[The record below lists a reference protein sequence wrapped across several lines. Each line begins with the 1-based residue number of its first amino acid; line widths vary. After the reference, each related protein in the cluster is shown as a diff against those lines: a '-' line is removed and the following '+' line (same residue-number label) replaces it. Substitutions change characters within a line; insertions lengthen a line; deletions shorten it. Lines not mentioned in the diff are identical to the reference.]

1 MSNDVAP
8 MNSRPGHV
16 AIFLSIAAAL
26 LFTGC
31 SREPSAN
38 ASRSDAPSG
47 ARSLVLALAV
57 LGENDDGS
65 PKTLPG
71 QLGILTW
78 QGGKWE
84 HRTLEDTNNNVFH
97 KALAYGSEG
106 FLTLSGSK
114 AAVKLWRTNGTR
126 ELLWEAD
133 FGGQFSRMRDA
144 EVGNIYADGKPA
156 IAIATHD
163 HGVVAVL
170 RRDSSGNFK
179 VQELDRQPETVVH
192 ELELGDL
199 NGDGVVEIYA
209 TPTAPNMVDGTPQ
222 PGKVVRYVPA
232 KGEGRTVVADLGDRH
247 AKEIL
252 VTDLDGDGR
261 DELYVSVEAVSG
273 GRVEI
278 RRYLATTAP
287 TQGELVV
294 TLEDTL
300 CRFLT
305 VGDVDGDGKKEM
317 VAAANK
323 SGLWLLRPYRE
334 GPWDKTLIDAG
345 SGGFEHAALL
355 LDLDGDKRDELYVA
369 SDNQKE
375 VRRYDWTPQG
385 WRHKVLLKYE
395 DKLSRLTWNI
405 MAVPTALLPQP
416 GVRFTDN
423 AAAATFTKIE
433 PAKPKEPP
441 PPAVAKTPEKPEKPA
456 EPRGLRLNSSEAEPG
471 YVIYAPL
478 LSDTTYLIDAQGL
491 VVHTWKSEYSPSGTI
506 YLMDNGNL
514 LRGAREPKIELF
526 KGGGQGGRIQELS
539 WDGKVVWDWK
549 YATTNHLLHHDI
561 EPLPNGNILAIAW
574 EAKSAKEANRAG
586 RRPDLTPQAG
596 VWPDKIIEI
605 EPQRPNGGR
614 IVWEWHMWDHLIQKQ
629 DPEKAS
635 YGEPSQHPE
644 LIDINGD
651 GEAPKM
657 DPAELA
663 RLKALGYVPAGTKQG
678 DIGSD
683 LLHINA
689 IAYNADLDQIVV
701 STPRFNEIWIIDHS
715 TTTEQAAG
723 HTGGRW
729 KKGGDLLYRWGNP
742 RAYSRGTKE
751 HQTLFGQHD
760 IRWIE
765 KGLSGAGHLMVFNN
779 NVKSPEGTHS
789 TVLELVP
796 PTHPDGSYVVPEKDP
811 FGPAEP
817 YWKYQ
822 APDKKSFHSNFISG
836 ARRLPSGNTL
846 ICAGAD
852 GRIFEVT
859 KEGKIVWE
867 YWDLYSGQVRAAD
880 GGQPQPVG
888 KNTYAVFR
896 AAKIPPQ
903 HPALAGRELRPL
915 EPQPQPAGEAT
926 AK

>member
-1 MSNDVAP
+1 
-8 MNSRPGHV
+8 
-16 AIFLSIAAAL
+16 
-26 LFTGC
+26 
-31 SREPSAN
+31 
-38 ASRSDAPSG
+38 
-47 ARSLVLALAV
+47 

-71 QLGILTW
+71 ELGILTRK
-78 QGGKWE
+78 GGRWE
-84 HRTLEDTNNNVFH
+84 HRTLQDTNSNVFH
-97 KALAYGSEG
+97 KAMAYGSEG
-106 FLTLSGSK
+106 LLTLGGSK
-114 AAVKLWRTNGTR
+114 AAVKLWRTNGVR

-144 EVGNIYADGKPA
+144 EVGNIYGDGRPA

-170 RRDSSGNFK
+170 RPDGAGNFK
-179 VQELDRQPETVVH
+179 VQEIDRQPETVVH
-192 ELELGDL
+192 EIEIGDL
-199 NGDGVVEIYA
+199 NGDGVLEIYA
-209 TPTAPNMVDGTPQ
+209 TPTAPNLVDGTPQ

-232 KGEGRTVVADLGDRH
+232 KGEGRTVVADLGERH

-287 TQGELVV
+287 TQGELVA
-294 TLEDTL
+294 TLDDTL

-323 SGLWLLRPYRE
+323 SGLWLLRPYSN
-334 GPWDKTLIDAG
+334 GPWDKELIDAN
-345 SGGFEHAALL
+345 SGGFEHAAIL

-375 VRRYDWTPQG
+375 VRRYDWTAKG
-385 WRHKVLLKYE
+385 WRHEVLLKYS

-405 MAVPTALLPQP
+405 LAVPTALLPAP
-416 GVRFTDN
+416 GVAFTDN
-423 AAAATFTKIE
+423 AAAANFTRIE
-433 PAKPKEPP
+433 PAKKEPAP
-441 PPAVAKTPEKPEKPA
+441 AAVAKTPEKPEKPP

-471 YVIYAPL
+471 YIIYAPL
-478 LSDTTYLIDAQGL
+478 LGDTTYLIDAKGL
-491 VVHTWKSEYSPSGTI
+491 VVHTWKSDYAPSGTI
-506 YLMDNGNL
+506 YLRDNGNL
-514 LRGAREPKIELF
+514 LRGAREPKIEVF
-526 KGGGQGGRIQELS
+526 KGGGQGGRIQEFS

-549 YATTNHLLHHDI
+549 YATTNYLLHHDI

-574 EAKSAKEANRAG
+574 EARSAKEANRAG

-596 VWPDKIIEI
+596 IWPDKVIEI

-614 IVWEWHMWDHLIQKQ
+614 IVWEWHMWDHLIQNY
-629 DPEKAS
+629 DPEKTNH
-635 YGEPSQHPE
+635 GDPSQHPE
-644 LIDINGD
+644 LIDLNGD
-651 GEAPKM
+651 GEAPKV

-683 LLHINA
+683 LLHMNA
-689 IAYNADLDQIVV
+689 VHYNAELDQIVL
-701 STPRFNEIWIIDHS
+701 STPKFNEIWIIDHS
-715 TTTEQAAG
+715 TTTAEAAG
-723 HTGGRW
+723 HSGGRW

-742 RAYSRGTKE
+742 RAYSRGSKE
-751 HQTLFGQHD
+751 QQTLGGQHD
-760 IRWIE
+760 VRWIE
-765 KGLSGAGHLMVFNN
+765 KGLPGAGHLMVFNN
-779 NVKSPEGTHS
+779 NAKSSNGTHS
-789 TVLELVP
+789 AVLEWAP
-796 PTHPDGSYVVPEKDP
+796 PTRDDGAYVVPEKGP
-811 FGPAEP
+811 FGPSEP
-817 YWKYQ
+817 HWKYE
-822 APDKKSFHSNFISG
+822 APDKKSFHSGFISG
-836 ARRLPSGNTL
+836 ARRLPGGHTL
-846 ICAGAD
+846 ICSGAD

-859 KEGKIVWE
+859 TEGKIVWE
-867 YWDLYSGQVRAAD
+867 FWDPYSGKVRAAD

-896 AAKIPPQ
+896 AAKIPPE
-903 HPALAGRELRPL
+903 HPALAGRELRPVD
-915 EPQPQPAGEAT
+915 PQPQAAGEAT

>member
-1 MSNDVAP
+1 MNTSSAP
-8 MNSRPGHV
+8 V
-16 AIFLSIAAAL
+16 AIFISISIAAAL
-26 LFTGC
+26 WLTGC
-31 SREPSAN
+31 SKPPATT
-38 ASRSDAPSG
+38 RSGD
-47 ARSLVLALAV
+47 RSLVLALAV
-57 LGENDDGS
+57 LGENEDGS
-65 PKTLPG
+65 PKPLPG
-71 QLGILTW
+71 QLEILTRKA
-78 QGGKWE
+78 GKWE
-84 HRTLEDTNNNVFH
+84 RRTFDDTNNNVFH
-97 KALAYGSEG
+97 KAMAYGSDG
-106 FLTLSGSK
+106 FLTIGGSK
-114 AAVKLWRTNGTR
+114 AEVKLWRTNGTR

-133 FGGQFSRMRDA
+133 FGGKSSRMRDA
-144 EVGNIYADGKPA
+144 EVGNVFGDGKPA

-170 RRDSSGNFK
+170 RRDGTGRFQ
-179 VQELDRQPETVVH
+179 VEELDREPETVVH
-192 ELELGDL
+192 EIELGDL
-199 NGDGVVEIYA
+199 DGDGVVEIYA

-278 RRYLATTAP
+278 RRYLAGTPP
-287 TQGELVV
+287 TQGELVA
-294 TLEDTL
+294 TLDDIL

-305 VGDVDGDGKKEM
+305 AGDVDGDGKKEM

-323 SGLWLLRPYRE
+323 SGLWLLRPYRD
-334 GPWDKTLIDAG
+334 GPWDKELIDAA
-345 SGGFEHAALL
+345 SSGFEHASIL

-369 SDNQKE
+369 SDTQKE
-375 VRRYDWTPQG
+375 VRRYDWTPKG
-385 WRHKVLLKYE
+385 WHHEVLLKYT

-405 MAVPTALLPQP
+405 TAIPTALLPAP
-416 GVRFTDN
+416 GAVITDASN
-423 AAAATFTKIE
+423 AANFTKIE
-433 PAKPKEPP
+433 PPKPKESPP
-441 PPAVAKTPEKPEKPA
+441 PDVAKTPDKPTTPPP
-456 EPRGLRLNSSEAEPG
+456 PRGLRLSTSEAEPG

-478 LSDTTYLIDAQGL
+478 LSDTTYLIDAKGL
-491 VVHTWKSEYSPSGTI
+491 VVHTWKSEFAPSGTI
-506 YLMDNGNL
+506 YLMDSGNL
-514 LRGAREPKIELF
+514 LRGAREPKLEVF
-526 KGGGQGGRIQELS
+526 KGGGQGGRIQEFS
-539 WDGKVVWDWK
+539 WDGKLLWDWK
-549 YATTNHLLHHDI
+549 YATTNYLLHHDI

-574 EAKSAKEANRAG
+574 EAKTAKEANHAG

-596 VWPDKIIEI
+596 LWPDKIIEV

-614 IVWEWHMWDHLIQKQ
+614 VVWEWHVWDHLIQNY
-629 DPEKAS
+629 DREKS
-635 YGEPSQHPE
+635 NYGEPAEHPE

-651 GEAPKM
+651 SGAPKM

-678 DIGSD
+678 DVGSD
-683 LLHINA
+683 LLHMNA
-689 IAYNADLDQIVV
+689 VAYNAELDQIAL
-701 STPRFNEIWIIDHS
+701 STPRFNEIWLLDHG

-742 RAYSRGTKE
+742 KAYSRGSKE
-751 HQTLFGQHD
+751 NQTLGGQHD

-765 KGLSGAGHLMVFNN
+765 KGLPGAGHLMVFNN
-779 NVKSPEGTHS
+779 NAKGPGGPYSA
-789 TVLELVP
+789 VLEWVP
-796 PTHPDGSYVVPEKDP
+796 PTNADGSYTVPEKDP
-811 FGPAEP
+811 FGPSEP
-817 YWKYQ
+817 HWKYE

-836 ARRLPSGNTL
+836 ARRLAGGNTL

-867 YWDLYSGQVRAAD
+867 YWDPYSGKVRAAD

-896 AAKIPPQ
+896 AAKIPPG
-903 HPALAGRELRPL
+903 HPALAGRELRPM
-915 EPQPQPAGEAT
+915 EPQPQAASQALEIPA
-926 AK
+926 K